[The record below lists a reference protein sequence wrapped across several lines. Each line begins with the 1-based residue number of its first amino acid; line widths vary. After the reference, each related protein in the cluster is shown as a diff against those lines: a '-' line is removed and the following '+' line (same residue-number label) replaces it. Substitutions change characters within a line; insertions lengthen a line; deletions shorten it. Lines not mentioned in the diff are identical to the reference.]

1 MTAIT
6 PSPDEREQRRLSILR
21 HLARNPTRWGYNV
34 ALIRQLL
41 AADGMPC
48 GADALEAELLYLE
61 DKGLV
66 ARTEKIISPEL
77 RAWRITAA
85 GRDYAAEHGIA

>member
-1 MTAIT
+1 MTADAT
-6 PSPDEREQRRLSILR
+6 SPDEREHIRLSILR

-41 AADGMPC
+41 AAEGMPC
-48 GADALEAELLYLE
+48 SADDIEAELLYLE

-66 ARTEKIISPEL
+66 APSPKIISPEL

-85 GRDYAAEHGIA
+85 GRDYAAEHGLG